1 MITRADIKNY
11 QKLKQKK
18 YSDREGKLLIE
29 GEKLILEALS
39 AGWKFE
45 YIFKHS
51 ASRHSDEFI
60 SRTKAEGLL
69 PEDIPHK
76 DFLSLADTVTPQDVI
91 GVAIKKKQ
99 EPGVPTLTKLSILLD
114 SVSDP
119 GNVGT
124 ILRTADWFGSFN
136 IYFSGTTA
144 DIYNPKVIRASMGAS
159 FRTKHFRFTDEKSA
173 VEFIRSQN
181 GLIYCAD
188 MQGEPLSDIT
198 LPEKNIV
205 LVLGNEAHGP
215 DTAFIEA
222 ADKIVSIRGG
232 GKAESLNVGIAAGIL
247 MYKFSGR

>member
-1 MITRADIKNY
+1 MITRSDIKNY

-45 YIFKHS
+45 HIFKHS
-51 ASRHSDEFI
+51 ASRLSDEFVLRI
-60 SRTKAEGLL
+60 NTEGLL
-69 PEDIPHK
+69 PEDISHK
-76 DFLSLADTVTPQDVI
+76 DFLSLSDTITPQDVTGI
-91 GVAIKKKQ
+91 AIKKKL
-99 EPGVPTLTKLSILLD
+99 EPGIPPLTGLSLLLD

-124 ILRTADWFGSFN
+124 ILRTADWFGGIN

-159 FRTKHFRFTDEKSA
+159 FRTRHFRFTDEKSA
-173 VEFIRSQN
+173 VEYIRSQN

-188 MQGEPLSDIT
+188 MQGETLSDIT
-198 LPEKNIV
+198 LPEKNVV

-215 DTAFIEA
+215 DAAFTGA
-222 ADKIVSIRGG
+222 ADKTVSITGG
-232 GKAESLNVGIAAGIL
+232 GRAESLNVGIAAGIL
-247 MYKFSGR
+247 MYKLSGR